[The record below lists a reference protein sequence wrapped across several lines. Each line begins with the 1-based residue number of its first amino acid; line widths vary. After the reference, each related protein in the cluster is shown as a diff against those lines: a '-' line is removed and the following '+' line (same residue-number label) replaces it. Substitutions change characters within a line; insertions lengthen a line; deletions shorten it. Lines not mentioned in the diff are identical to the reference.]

1 MCPCGTRCNKLNMG
15 HCDHNLT
22 LPKNVIILLSFKH
35 SSIFLACLLRSYI
48 SRLLLFIYPSLSSLL
63 FDPLYLLRS
72 YIFIFLYHSL
82 LTPPFFPNWCPPFPF
97 LSSVFLH
104 LSRLRVCLY
113 LSSSTRTILLSLPP
127 FSQQNL
133 KRYVLELLCI
143 LFVNINRFTNDLI

>member
-1 MCPCGTRCNKLNMG
+1 MG

-82 LTPPFFPNWCPPFPF
+82 LTPPFFPN
-97 LSSVFLH
+97 
-104 LSRLRVCLY
+104 
-113 LSSSTRTILLSLPP
+113 
-127 FSQQNL
+127 
-133 KRYVLELLCI
+133 
-143 LFVNINRFTNDLI
+143 